1 MDPIAAFAL
10 GLAGGLH
17 CVGMCGPI
25 AVAVGKNYQYSVGR
39 VSSYTV
45 LGTIAGAGGSLLT
58 LGAYEQ
64 LVSITCGMI
73 MMILA
78 LLQLA
83 LHWSPMPTSFMHRI
97 AKPIRLY
104 FQRLLGKRTGLAYF
118 GIGALNGLLPC
129 GLVFSAL
136 FGAMATTSAL
146 SGALFMS
153 CFGIGT
159 LPVMV
164 ALAFGGKWLQRKTRS
179 RYRVVLPV
187 LALLLGGV
195 VMVRGMGL
203 GIPYLS
209 PKPPSTLTEPG
220 CCGTSTMSHTHSANA
235 E

>member
-1 MDPIAAFAL
+1 MDPVAAFAL

-17 CVGMCGPI
+17 CIGMCGPI
-25 AVAVGKNYQYSVGR
+25 AVSVGRNYQYSVGR
-39 VSSYTV
+39 ISSYVV

-64 LVSITCGMI
+64 FVSIICGMI

-83 LHWSPMPTSFMHRI
+83 IHWSPLPTGFMHHV
-97 AKPIRLY
+97 AKPLRLY
-104 FQRLLGKRTGLAYF
+104 FQQLFGKQTGFAYL
-118 GIGALNGLLPC
+118 GIGVLNGLLPC

-146 SGALFMS
+146 SGALFMA
-153 CFGIGT
+153 CFGVGT
-159 LPVMV
+159 LPVMISL
-164 ALAFGGKWLQRKTRS
+164 ALGGKWLQGKVFS
-179 RYRVVLPV
+179 RYRIVLPV

-209 PKPPSTLTEPG
+209 PKPPSTLSEPG
-220 CCGTSTMSHTHSANA
+220 CCGTSTMSHTHSSN
-235 E
+235 EE